1 MSLFSSKLIYWT
13 KVVTQEQYQ
22 NNKDWHNDEYPTDE
36 IQILDNDSS
45 IHETANKFIL
55 YSLSASELGLTF
67 HASIGHSINI
77 LSYILC
83 LF

>member
-1 MSLFSSKLIYWT
+1 MTLFSSKLIYWT

-22 NNKDWHNDEYPTDE
+22 NNKDWHKDEYPTNE
-36 IQILDNDSS
+36 IQLLYNDSS
-45 IHETANKFIL
+45 IHEITNKFIL
-55 YSLSASELGLTF
+55 YSLSASELDLTF
-67 HASIGHSINI
+67 HALIGHSMNI

>member
-13 KVVTQEQYQ
+13 KVVMQEQYQ
-22 NNKDWHNDEYPTDE
+22 NNKDWHNDEYPT
-36 IQILDNDSS
+36 
-45 IHETANKFIL
+45 AN
-55 YSLSASELGLTF
+55 ELGLTF
-67 HASIGHSINI
+67 HALIGHSMNI